1 MAYPT
6 NALPQMRN
14 ETNIQVRL
22 DDNEGSIFAALF
34 WAAGI
39 VMSPLGGA
47 LSGNIAWFQL
57 LLNFVRQTRAI
68 SKRE

>member
-1 MAYPT
+1 MICLASVSLGENMAYPT

-47 LSGNIAWFQL
+47 LSGICL
-57 LLNFVRQTRAI
+57 LF
-68 SKRE
+68 

>member
-47 LSGNIAWFQL
+47 LSGICL
-57 LLNFVRQTRAI
+57 LF
-68 SKRE
+68 